1 MLFYLRSLP
10 IEYEGSLKEI
20 VFNLQKEAELIL
32 VQEEP
37 SLMKEKEYFLESRI
51 EERQNGIEV
60 NIRLQSWQGK
70 VWESKEQDKEILD
83 SRYNS
88 EDWPRRCR
96 ERIRLAVLK
105 LLSQIFSLPERP
117 WGILMGVRP
126 TKVVHRLLDKGFTS
140 EEILPRL
147 QENYGLSWEKAQL
160 VSQVAASQ
168 RPFLLS
174 PREAKQKISIY
185 VGIPFCPTRCLYC
198 SFPAY
203 SLEKNKNLVEPFFR
217 ALLREVEALGAFV
230 QANELEVETVYLG
243 GGTPTSLA
251 AKQLEEL
258 LRYLNNYFSANQSR
272 EFTVEAGRPDTIDQ
286 EKLQVMFQAGV
297 NRLSINPQSMNDKTL
312 ETIGRQHSVK
322 DVWQAFQG
330 AKELGFPIINMDI
343 ILGLPGE
350 GLEEVRQ
357 TLEQIKKLR
366 PENLTCHTMAIK
378 RASLLKERLSAIQ
391 LASEE
396 QVEAMLDLVDKSTQE
411 MGLLPYYLYRQR
423 YILGNLE
430 NVGYTMPG
438 QESIYNIQMME
449 ERQTVIALGGGSVSK
464 LIYPPQW
471 KVERHFNPKC
481 PRTYA
486 EQIEGIIKEKLDLLG
501 LWLTS

>member
-1 MLFYLRSLP
+1 MLFYLKSLP

-32 VQEEP
+32 VQKEP
-37 SLMKEKEYFLESRI
+37 SSLKEEEYFLESQV
-51 EERQNGIEV
+51 EERQDGIEV

-70 VWESKEQDKEILD
+70 VWQHQERDREILD
-83 SRYNS
+83 FRYES

-105 LLSQIFSLPERP
+105 LLSQVLSLPERP

-126 TKVVHRLLDKGFTS
+126 TKVVHRLLDKGFTTA
-140 EEILPRL
+140 EILLRL
-147 QENYGLSWEKAQL
+147 QENYGLAWQKAQL
-160 VSQVAASQ
+160 VSQVAQSQ

-174 PREAKQKISIY
+174 PEAAKQKISVY

-203 SLEKNKNLVEPFFR
+203 SLEKNKNLVEPFFQ
-217 ALLREVEALGAFV
+217 ALLREVEALGSFI
-230 QANELEVETVYLG
+230 QNQRLEIETVYLG
-243 GGTPTSLA
+243 GGTPTSLD
-251 AKQLEEL
+251 AKQLEQL
-258 LRYLNNYFSANQSR
+258 LGHLNNYFSANQSR

-286 EKLQVMFQAGV
+286 EKLRFMLQAGV
-297 NRLSINPQSMNDKTL
+297 NRLSINPQSMNNKTL
-312 ETIGRQHSVK
+312 ETIGRQHSVEA
-322 DVWQAFQG
+322 VWEAFQE
-330 AKELGFPIINMDI
+330 ARELDFPIINMDI

-350 GLEEVRQ
+350 GLEEVRK
-357 TLEQIKKLR
+357 TLEEIKRLR

-378 RASLLKERLSAIQ
+378 RASLLKERLPSIQ
-391 LASEE
+391 LASEGE
-396 QVEAMLDLVDKSTQE
+396 VEAMLDLVNQSTQE

-430 NVGYTMPG
+430 NVGYTLPG
-438 QESIYNIQMME
+438 QECIYNIQMME

-464 LIYPPQW
+464 IIYPPEW

-486 EQIEGIIKEKLDLLG
+486 EQIEAIIKQKLDLIG